1 MIYAIMAQ
9 IIGKENIC
17 FLLCPLRVAPPYL
30 NTLRKP
36 TTQPTKL
43 AKECDLVLHHS
54 NELVQELN
62 KARAKREEAKQ
73 EDSELKDIE
82 EE

>member
-1 MIYAIMAQ
+1 MADQ
-9 IIGKENIC
+9 LETKQTSDDIEDDVAELELEDDALEKRMRNLEREASR
-17 FLLCPLRVAPPYL
+17 LL
-30 NTLRKP
+30 N
-36 TTQPTKL
+36 
-43 AKECDLVLHHS
+43 HS

>member
-1 MIYAIMAQ
+1 
-9 IIGKENIC
+9 
-17 FLLCPLRVAPPYL
+17 LL
-30 NTLRKP
+30 N
-36 TTQPTKL
+36 
-43 AKECDLVLHHS
+43 HS